1 MADLDPSPTLDEVK
15 ENFLGTIQ
23 VPRTAETYRWALGAF
38 VRFVRETS
46 YAGYDAK
53 EAAPYSTEYGGGRW

>member
-15 ENFLGTIQ
+15 EKFLGTIQ

-38 VRFVRETS
+38 VRFVGEKKLKQLALSNILR
-46 YAGYDAK
+46 
-53 EAAPYSTEYGGGRW
+53 